1 MRSVRFYKKAV
12 CLGAALLLLVGLSP
26 TRAFAAEPVTVSLEI
41 ENYIDGDVPKEDV
54 PFTFVL
60 KPEDDAEPLPEA
72 LTTTVHGEGTAEF
85 ENITYTSKGV
95 YEYTIYQNSDK
106 QEGYTYDDSV
116 YYVKV
121 EVSSDA
127 RGKLYTTVTTHK
139 QNEKQKARS
148 FEFVNTYTEPDTPD
162 TPETPVTPE
171 TPETSVTPETP
182 VTAETTPTQ
191 NVTTETKTV
200 AQTAKT
206 TQNSSP
212 RTGDLL
218 NQNLWIGL
226 VCVSG
231 IVLVCAII
239 IRLRRKNY
247 LYRDRK

>member
-1 MRSVRFYKKAV
+1 
-12 CLGAALLLLVGLSP
+12 
-26 TRAFAAEPVTVSLEI
+26 VTVSLEI

-72 LTTTVHGEGTAEF
+72 LTTTVHGAGKAEF

-148 FEFVNTYTEPDTPD
+148 FEFVNTYTEPETPDTPENPETPENPDTPETPETPETPD

-171 TPETSVTPETP
+171 TPETSVTPETPETP